1 MPSPALL
8 FDEAA
13 ALDALRDFVRTAVPE
28 VPEVD
33 VYRWRPSAVT
43 SKWGLQ
49 VLLAPVNPM
58 PIFSDSYSGE
68 ESTGK
73 QRQRI
78 RVTITT
84 AAAGAWSLRVLSTA
98 APYTALLGAT
108 TADIRDGLR
117 AAVDALVGL
126 DITTEAAAAPAG
138 QAAFDILG
146 DTAGVSLGVRFTAI
160 PVGGATTV
168 GIIDDNLRRAVYNWG
183 TWTIRVTVRDIP
195 AAGGTRT
202 SMVGAYVE
210 RLRLYM
216 QGTSI
221 PVTNGLAYP
230 FVRDRLQGT
239 PARRLAW
246 RKTLGPFEASI
257 TDNNVWSRGA
267 ALDFV
272 FDVPSALLHDIPSL
286 DTVSGTFGA
295 IGDP

>member
-13 ALDALRDFVRTAVPE
+13 ALDALREFVRTAIPE

-58 PIFSDSYSGE
+58 PIFADSYSGE

-78 RVTITT
+78 RVTIST
-84 AAAGAWSLRVLSTA
+84 AAAGAWALRVLSTS
-98 APYTALLGAT
+98 APYTANPGAT
-108 TADIRDGLR
+108 TADIRTGLQG
-117 AAVDALVGL
+117 AVNGL
-126 DITTEAAAAPAG
+126 GLAVSTEAAAAPAG

-146 DTAGVSLGVRFTAI
+146 DTAGASLGVRFTSI
-160 PVGGATTV
+160 PLGGATTV
-168 GIIDDNLRRAVYNWG
+168 AVIDDNLRRAVYNWG
-183 TWTIRVTVRDIP
+183 TWTIRVIVRDIP
-195 AAGGTRT
+195 AAGGTRS
-202 SMVGAYVE
+202 SMVGSYVE

-221 PVTNGLAYP
+221 PVVNGLAYP

-239 PARRLAW
+239 PAKRLAW
-246 RKTLGPFEASI
+246 RKTIGPFEASA

>member
-1 MPSPALL
+1 MPSTALL

-13 ALDALRDFVRTAVPE
+13 ALDALREFVRTAVPE

-33 VYRWRPSAVT
+33 VYRWRPAAVPG
-43 SKWGLQ
+43 KWGLH
-49 VLLAPVNPM
+49 VLISPVNPM
-58 PIFSDSYSGE
+58 PIFADSYSGE

-84 AAAGAWSLRVLSTA
+84 AAAGAWALRVLSTS
-98 APYTALLGAT
+98 APYTANPGAT
-108 TADIRDGLR
+108 TADIRTGLQG
-117 AAVDALVGL
+117 AVNGL
-126 DITTEAAAAPAG
+126 GLAVSTEAAAAPAG

-146 DTAGVSLGVRFTAI
+146 DNAGASLGVRFTAI
-160 PVGGATTV
+160 PAGGATTV
-168 GIIDDNLRRAVYNWG
+168 AVIDDNLRRAVYNWG
-183 TWTIRVTVRDIP
+183 TWTIRVIVRDIP
-195 AAGGTRT
+195 AAGGTRP

-216 QGTSI
+216 QGSSI
-221 PVTNGLAYP
+221 PVVNGLAYP

-239 PARRLAW
+239 TAKRLAW
-246 RKTLGPFEASI
+246 RKTLGPFEASV

>member
-1 MPSPALL
+1 MPSPVLL
-8 FDEAA
+8 FDEAT
-13 ALDALRDFVRTAVPE
+13 ALDALREFVRTAVPE
-28 VPEVD
+28 VPDVD
-33 VYRWRPSAVT
+33 VYRWRQAAVT

-58 PIFSDSYSGE
+58 PIFADSYSGE

-84 AAAGAWSLRVLSTA
+84 AAAGAWSLRVLSTP
-98 APYTALLGAT
+98 APYTANPGAS

-117 AAVDALVGL
+117 AAVDALGL
-126 DITTEAAAAPAG
+126 AVTTEAAPAPAG

-146 DTAGVSLGVRFTAI
+146 DTAGASLGVRFTAI
-160 PVGGATTV
+160 PAGGATTV
-168 GIIDDNLRRAVYNWG
+168 AVIDDNLRRAVYNWG

-195 AAGGTRT
+195 AAGGTRA
-202 SMVGAYVE
+202 SMVGAHIE

-216 QGTSI
+216 QGSSI
-221 PVTNGLAYP
+221 PVVNGLAYP

-239 PARRLAW
+239 PAKRLAW
-246 RKTLGPFEASI
+246 RKTLGPFEASV
-257 TDNNVWSRGA
+257 TENGVWSRGA

>member
-13 ALDALRDFVRTAVPE
+13 ALDALREFVRTAVPE
-28 VPEVD
+28 VPEID

-49 VLLAPVNPM
+49 VLLSPVNPM
-58 PIFSDSYSGE
+58 PIFADSYSGE

-73 QRQRI
+73 QVQRI
-78 RVTITT
+78 RVTITS
-84 AAAGAWSLRVLSTA
+84 AAAGAWALRVLGES
-98 APYTALLGAT
+98 APYVAGMGAT
-108 TADIRDGLR
+108 VADIRTGLR
-117 AAVDALVGL
+117 LAVNALGL
-126 DITTEAAAAPAG
+126 ATTTVDVAAPAG
-138 QAAFDILG
+138 QAAFDIVANV
-146 DTAGVSLGVRFTAI
+146 AGVSLGVRFTAI
-160 PVGGATTV
+160 PAGGATTV
-168 GIIDDNLRRAVYNWG
+168 AVVDDNLRRAVYNWG

-195 AAGGTRT
+195 SAGGSTV
-202 SMVGAYVE
+202 SMVGTYIE

-216 QGTSI
+216 QGSSI
-221 PVTNGLAYP
+221 PVVNGLAYP

-246 RKTLGPFEASI
+246 RKTLGPFEASV
-257 TDNNVWSRGA
+257 TENGVWSRGA

>member
-13 ALDALRDFVRTAVPE
+13 ALDALREFVRTAVPE

-33 VYRWRPSAVT
+33 VYRWRPAAVT

-58 PIFSDSYSGE
+58 PIFADSYSGE

-84 AAAGAWSLRVLSTA
+84 AAVGAWALRVLSTA
-98 APYTALLGAT
+98 APHTANPGAT
-108 TADIRDGLR
+108 TADIRTGLQG
-117 AAVDALVGL
+117 AVNGL
-126 DITTEAAAAPAG
+126 GLAVATEAAPAPAG

-146 DTAGVSLGVRFTAI
+146 DDAGASLGVRFTSI
-160 PVGGATTV
+160 PIGGATTIAV
-168 GIIDDNLRRAVYNWG
+168 IDDSLRRAVYNWG
-183 TWTIRVTVRDIP
+183 TWTIRVIVRDIP
-195 AAGGTRT
+195 AAGGTRP

-216 QGTSI
+216 QGSSI
-221 PVTNGLAYP
+221 PVVNGLAYP

-239 PARRLAW
+239 PAKRLAW
-246 RKTLGPFEASI
+246 RKTLGPFEASV
-257 TDNNVWSRGA
+257 TENGVWSRGA